1 VRPEAEFQA
10 IELQLQTC
18 LPAGGASMK
27 DHAQHADYSQRE
39 TDFHKRSTDSQQV
52 LVFQQNGSALSKV
65 GGIRRFGGIGI
76 VLNLISID
84 DALPA
89 VLDDAGD
96 YFPPD
101 LTADLVL
108 DYLKHPDLSDELA
121 RLCSSLRLA
130 LIASGKKS
138 RYPGVL
144 IPPT

>member
-1 VRPEAEFQA
+1 
-10 IELQLQTC
+10 
-18 LPAGGASMK
+18 MK
-27 DHAQHADYSQRE
+27 DHAQHADYLQRE

-65 GGIRRFGGIGI
+65 EGIRRLGGIGI

-96 YFPPD
+96 YFPSD

-121 RLCSSLRLA
+121 RLCSSLGLP